1 MDNFIIKEINES
13 EKIPF
18 DLLLL
23 ADPSMEAIKD
33 YISRGECYGGYI
45 EGIIVG
51 VYVLIKTRPFTME
64 LVNVAIKEGFQGKGL
79 GKRIVMDA
87 IHRAKEKKAKT
98 LEVGT
103 GNSGMLQLA
112 LYQKCGFRMKS
123 IDKDFFIKHYED
135 KIVENGIECVDM
147 VRLSLDL

>member
-1 MDNFIIKEINES
+1 MDKFIIREINED

-45 EGIIVG
+45 EDIIVG

-64 LVNVAIKEGFQGKGL
+64 LVNVAIKEEFQGKGL

-87 IHRAKEKKAKT
+87 IHRSREKKAKT

-103 GNSGMLQLA
+103 GNSSISQLA

-123 IDKDFFIKHYED
+123 IDKNFFIKHYED
-135 KIVENGIECVDM
+135 KIIENGIDCVDM
-147 VRLSLDL
+147 IRLSLDL